1 MSQAPSAPADRPPA
15 RKRPRGFETAGD
27 MVRSVVVVMGL
38 VLVIYFLGVRPQ
50 VEQRPPVDVAGVT
63 EQARQGGV
71 AVAEPVLPE
80 GWAPSNARFGPDAEE
95 GLPTLHLGY
104 LDPQGQYGGISAT
117 PATTPTWVQGV
128 AGEPAVE
135 DGTRD
140 LAGRTWQVWTNDQ
153 TRGTT
158 LVSSPTSGQGPAL
171 AVTSRGSDQ
180 ALTELATAA
189 VTATDPA
196 ASTAG
201 S

>member
-1 MSQAPSAPADRPPA
+1 VSQAPPAPADQTPP

-135 DGTRD
+135 DGARD
-140 LAGRTWQVWTNDQ
+140 LAGRTWQVWTNDE

-158 LVSSPTSGQGPAL
+158 LVSQPGAGQGPAL

-180 ALTELATAA
+180 ALDELATAA
-189 VTATDPA
+189 VAATASAT
-196 ASTAG
+196 G

>member
-1 MSQAPSAPADRPPA
+1 
-15 RKRPRGFETAGD
+15 

-80 GWAPSNARFGPDAEE
+80 GWEASNARFGPDAEE

-117 PATTPTWVQGV
+117 PATTPTWVQGI

-140 LAGRTWQVWTNDQ
+140 LAGRTWQVWTND
-153 TRGTT
+153 TTGGTT
-158 LVSSPTSGQGPAL
+158 LVSTPAAGQGPAL
-171 AVTSRGSDQ
+171 AVTSRGTDQ
-180 ALTELATAA
+180 ALTDLTSAA
-189 VTATDPA
+189 VTATTAA
-196 ASTAG
+196 AS
-201 S
+201 SS